1 MPHMNLGNNYKIIR
15 KNKGYT
21 QKEVCQDKLTIATL
35 SKFENGRSMP
45 SYSLIS
51 HLLYQVNMSFDEFEY
66 LCAIENFD
74 EEKQLLSKFET
85 IISNSVIKATRDL
98 KINCEKY
105 LSHHQSK
112 KIEEL
117 KMILE
122 LSLKLYDEDFSK
134 NFSNE
139 VKQITLELWNT
150 LAVKK
155 EWYISELK
163 LLNQI
168 LFYFPDDLIFDVTDR
183 ILERLT
189 EYDLF
194 QKMAILKTSIL
205 INLSTVYLYHSQVE
219 RCEEILQWAYCEA
232 QKLKRYDFISICLIR
247 LGICQTDKKMIKKG
261 MTFLQLANET
271 EMEKEFRKEIK
282 IFS

>member
-1 MPHMNLGNNYKIIR
+1 MNLGNNYKIIR

-85 IISNSVIKATRDL
+85 IISNSEIKATRDL

-117 KMILE
+117 KMI
-122 LSLKLYDEDFSK
+122 
-134 NFSNE
+134 
-139 VKQITLELWNT
+139 LELWNT

-271 EMEKEFRKEIK
+271 EMEKEFIKEIK